1 MRSDKRNMPVAAKY
15 FCRYDKTI
23 FKERKARNRISL
35 YTNAKTFLYISRP
48 SIRRPIRRCKRK
60 KKKVDDSETEVASE
74 IQSKKETKVPAIAA
88 VAERER
94 EREIISKI
102 RSRTKERER

>member
-1 MRSDKRNMPVAAKY
+1 MRKR
-15 FCRYDKTI
+15 
-23 FKERKARNRISL
+23 SS
-35 YTNAKTFLYISRP
+35 TFRDRP
-48 SIRRPIRRCKRK
+48 SVVQFVAVNGK

>member
-1 MRSDKRNMPVAAKY
+1 MIKRYSKKEKREIESVFIQMRKR
-15 FCRYDKTI
+15 
-23 FKERKARNRISL
+23 SS
-35 YTNAKTFLYISRP
+35 TFRDRP
-48 SIRRPIRRCKRK
+48 SVVQFVAVNGK

-94 EREIISKI
+94 EKS
-102 RSRTKERER
+102 